1 MPDLDLGMIGNC
13 TYSALIDRQARVV
26 WCCLPRFDADPVFSS
41 LVSGDE
47 DVDGVFAIDLLDFA
61 RSEQHYVPN
70 TAILIT
76 RLYDRHGGGLEITD
90 VAPRFIHHERMYR
103 PTQMVRQLRPLS
115 GAPRIRVRLRPRFDY
130 AAQAPVRTRGSN
142 HVRYVGPE
150 TTLRLNTDL
159 PVSFITEE
167 VPFILDRPA
176 TLLLGPDES
185 LREALGD
192 IGREFAESTEQ
203 YWRGWTRSLSI
214 PLEWQDV
221 VIRAAITLKLS
232 AFEESGAIVAAMT
245 TSIPEAPHSG
255 RNWDYRLCW
264 LRDAYF
270 TVNALNR
277 LGATRTMERFLGYIG
292 NIVAS
297 APQGQLQPVYGLL
310 MERDLTERTV
320 EALPGY
326 RGMGPVRAGNQAYAQ
341 VQHDVYGSVLL
352 SLAQLFF
359 DQRLDQPGTRALF
372 ERFEPLGDRAFEAH
386 DQPDA
391 GLWELRNTTRVH
403 TFSAVMCWAA
413 CDRLAR
419 IARHLQLAD
428 RAAHWAQRAD
438 LIHQRIVTEAWSDKL
453 GGFAESFGGEGLDA
467 SLLLLPTL
475 HFLPARDPRFLGT
488 LKAIEGGLRRGQYMF
503 RYVEKDDFGHPENAF
518 NICTFWYVEALSRVG
533 RRDEAREIFEN
544 MVASR
549 NHLGLLS
556 EDIDPQT
563 GALWGNFPQTY
574 SMVGLIQSAM
584 HLSQPWEDAF

>member
-41 LVSGDE
+41 LMADGD
-47 DVDGVFAIDLLDFA
+47 DTQGVFAVDLLDFA
-61 RSEQHYVPN
+61 HSEQHYVPN
-70 TAILIT
+70 TAILVT
-76 RLYDRHGGGLEITD
+76 RLYDRHGGALEITD
-90 VAPRFIHHERMYR
+90 FAPRFIHHERMYR

-130 AAQAPVRTRGSN
+130 AAQAPARTRGSN

-150 TTLRLNTDL
+150 STLRLNTDL

-214 PLEWQDV
+214 PLEWQEV

-232 AFEESGAIVAAMT
+232 SFEESGAIVAAMT

-320 EALPGY
+320 QALPGY

-359 DQRLDQPGTRALF
+359 DQRLDHPGTRELF

-428 RAAHWAQRAD
+428 RAEHWSQRAD

-488 LKAIEGGLRRGQYMF
+488 LKAIESGLRRGQYMF
-503 RYVEKDDFGHPENAF
+503 RYIEEDDFGHPENAF